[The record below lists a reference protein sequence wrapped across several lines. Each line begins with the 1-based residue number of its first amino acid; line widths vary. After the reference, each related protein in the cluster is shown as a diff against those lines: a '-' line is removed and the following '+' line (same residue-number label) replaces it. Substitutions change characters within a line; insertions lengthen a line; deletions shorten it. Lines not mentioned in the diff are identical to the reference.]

1 MKFKPFVPI
10 FLSGLISLSVCNIAY
25 PKDKEAPYMRNGVSF
40 SIAEDWKV
48 ISNDSIG
55 DNAYYFSAER
65 TGPKATGLITVTWFN
80 KVENPGKTIALH
92 QQSMK
97 SANIYRNPGIEFSD
111 IIPDNFAGLKVE
123 SCRYTTVVKEQK
135 LEGIIYCFNS
145 SQKTITIFFQTG
157 LNDQKINEKA
167 FELIRQTFNCRD

>member
-1 MKFKPFVPI
+1 MKFKIFIKTLPI
-10 FLSGLISLSVCNIAY
+10 VVIYLINCNIAY
-25 PKDKEAPYMRNGVSF
+25 SKNKEVPYMRNGISF

-55 DNAYYFSAER
+55 NNAYYFSAER
-65 TGPKATGLITVTWFN
+65 IAPKATGLISVTWFN

-97 SANIYRNPGIEFSD
+97 SANMYRNPGIEFTD
-111 IIPDNFAGLKVE
+111 VIPDNFGGLKVE

-135 LEGIIYCFNS
+135 LEGVIYCFNS
-145 SQKTITIFFQTG
+145 SQKTITVFFQTG
-157 LNDQKINEKA
+157 LDDQKINEKA
-167 FELIRQTFNCRD
+167 FELIRQTFNCRE